1 MGTCQ
6 NISELLNIREEDLSI
21 LETQI
26 TPNADGT
33 EYYQKVNEDYDSGK
47 VITISAMEYKNFVL
61 LDYFVKQIL
70 SSNIDKWINYDSSKK
85 EAIRAY
91 RMTWN
96 IANNTIDKLNNKNE
110 ESKIVK
116 VKSEKRNGKEK

>member
-1 MGTCQ
+1 MSTYQ
-6 NISELLNIREEDLSI
+6 NISELLNIKDDDISI

-26 TPNADGT
+26 TPDSDST
-33 EYYQKVNEDYDSGK
+33 EYYQHVNADYDAGK

-70 SSNIDKWINYDSSKK
+70 SSSIDKWINYDASKK

-91 RMTWN
+91 KMTWN
-96 IANNTIDKLNNKNE
+96 IANNTIDKLNNKTE
-110 ESKIVK
+110 DSKIVK
-116 VKSEKRNGKEK
+116 VKSEKRHGKEK